1 MEPIFSNACSQ
12 TKENLLEMIK
22 ATVPAWYKLYCRI
35 FAVLFVVMAAV
46 LVFIEQ
52 YLFAVIFLVL
62 AAAILAV
69 YNRKISSAA
78 QKTWQK
84 NFDQYKKDVETR
96 IFFYEDSIVGK
107 NLQTGNTVRT
117 EYEKIEK
124 IVETPSLYVLVFLK
138 NIAILVDKN
147 GFISDNGADFAEFIK
162 KKCVNA
168 K

>member
-107 NLQTGNTVRT
+107 NLQTGNAVRT

-162 KKCVNA
+162 KKCVTA

>member
-69 YNRKISSAA
+69 YNRKISSRSSENMA
-78 QKTWQK
+78 
-84 NFDQYKKDVETR
+84 
-96 IFFYEDSIVGK
+96 
-107 NLQTGNTVRT
+107 
-117 EYEKIEK
+117 EK
-124 IVETPSLYVLVFLK
+124 F
-138 NIAILVDKN
+138 
-147 GFISDNGADFAEFIK
+147 
-162 KKCVNA
+162 
-168 K
+168 

>member
-78 QKTWQK
+78 KKTWQK

-107 NLQTGNTVRT
+107 NLQTGNAVRT

-147 GFISDNGADFAEFIK
+147 GFISDNSADFAEFIK

>member
-84 NFDQYKKDVETR
+84 NFDQYGKDVETR
-96 IFFYEDSIVGK
+96 IFFYKDSIVGK
-107 NLQTGNTVRT
+107 NLQTGNAVRT

>member
-46 LVFIEQ
+46 SIYMKQ
-52 YLFAVIFLVL
+52 YIFTYIFFALAVI
-62 AAAILAV
+62 ILAI
-69 YNRKISSAA
+69 YNKKISSAA

-107 NLQTGNTVRT
+107 NLQTGNAVRT

>member
-107 NLQTGNTVRT
+107 NLQTGNAVRT

-138 NIAILVDKN
+138 NIAILVDKK
-147 GFISDNGADFAEFIK
+147 GFISDNSADFAEFIK
-162 KKCVNA
+162 KKCVNV

>member
-12 TKENLLEMIK
+12 TKGNLLEMIK

-35 FAVLFVVMAAV
+35 FAVVFVIIAAAV
-46 LVFIEQ
+46 AIKGQ
-52 YLFAVIFLVL
+52 YIFTVIFLVL
-62 AAAILAV
+62 AVIILAI
-69 YNRKISSAA
+69 YNRKVSSAA
-78 QKTWQK
+78 EKLWKK
-84 NFDQYKKDVETR
+84 NQDQYGKDVETR

-107 NLQTGNTVRT
+107 NLQAGNAVRT

-124 IVETPSLYVLVFLK
+124 IVETPSLYVLVFCK
-138 NIAILVDKN
+138 NIAILVDKK
-147 GFISDNGADFAEFIK
+147 GFISDNGADFASFIR

>member
-84 NFDQYKKDVETR
+84 NFDQYGKDVETR

-107 NLQTGNTVRT
+107 NLQTGNAVRT

>member
-107 NLQTGNTVRT
+107 NLQTGNAVRI

>member
-62 AAAILAV
+62 APAILAV

-78 QKTWQK
+78 HKTWQK

-107 NLQTGNTVRT
+107 NLQTGNAVRT

-147 GFISDNGADFAEFIK
+147 GFISDNSADFAEFIK